1 MDVIRGKTNKLI
13 INISPRYGKTLL
25 CSQMFIAYG
34 LALNPASKFLH
45 ISYSGSLVQ
54 DNSMAVKDT
63 ITSTYFQTL
72 FPKVKIRKND
82 NTRDRKSRME
92 HNGRWW

>member
-1 MDVIRGKTNKLI
+1 MCFTVDAEDHLYLAGNDFIVTHN
-13 INISPRYGKTLL
+13 TLL

-34 LALNPASKFLH
+34 LALNPVSKFLH

-63 ITSTYFQTL
+63 YNFHIFSNIIPECQNQ
-72 FPKVKIRKND
+72 KER
-82 NTRDRKSRME
+82 
-92 HNGRWW
+92 